1 MAILLLFILTVFIA
15 YTVRN
20 TILKLKAV
28 DKNIEKLVAI
38 QKAQELIDEE
48 RKRIRK

>member
-15 YTVRN
+15 YTVRS

-48 RKRIRK
+48 LKRIK